1 MMDICMPGVN
11 RIQLYS
17 KIKVLNP
24 GIKVLFLTALDT
36 SEELLSAF
44 LEVNKCQIVRKY
56 WQ

>member
-1 MMDICMPGVN
+1 MPGVN